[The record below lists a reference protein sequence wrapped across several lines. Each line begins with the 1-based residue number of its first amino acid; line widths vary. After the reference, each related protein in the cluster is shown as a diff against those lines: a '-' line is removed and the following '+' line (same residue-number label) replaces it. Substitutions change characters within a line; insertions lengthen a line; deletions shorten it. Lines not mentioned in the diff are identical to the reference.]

1 MDATRPDDL
10 ETRLGK
16 LARVLT
22 GEPRLSVSIGAGG
35 PRVEHERFVLPSHAA
50 GAEPSTPST
59 QSTEADEDLLIG
71 YLDLLAARWRHSARL
86 RLDTAQAGVTGRIAQ
101 AVEDRRVLARLVAAY
116 PGARRYV
123 ERLRA
128 QLARDA
134 SRRWGALAWRER
146 LVWTIERAL
155 WGEAPGAGEQDA
167 ASLAAALRV
176 LDGPVGAE
184 GAEGAEGAGGP
195 LAAARASR
203 STRESVQAA
212 RAIVAGVRSLA
223 SRGANNMMQSARPP
237 EALDDETLEREL
249 DNFGARDDTD
259 FALEPDGAD
268 GIDGAAAEAARQPGA
283 QEPDAASAAS
293 GDATSAPDA
302 ALSEA
307 DAASPR
313 LAPGAA
319 PFAKPVRS
327 IPFTTAFDV
336 VTDLTGSGDAT
347 AWRKLRALARAETG
361 ALKTHLER
369 VLKADEL
376 THWKREQERGEID
389 RAALARLAVS
399 RGYRTPFRVATHAS
413 GRDAAVTLLL
423 DLSGSMAGRKIEL
436 ARLCAAALADAL
448 MQLGFDCEVLGYSS
462 IESPEM
468 RVQFERARAAGMDLR
483 GYNRFVER
491 LDLRVFRRF
500 DARGAG
506 VANSASGLAA
516 IECGHENPDGEA
528 LAWAA
533 ARLLA
538 RKARRRLLFVLSD
551 GYPSTSD
558 GDPAVLRSD
567 LHARVAEVGEQG
579 IELVGIGI
587 QDDAVEKF
595 YPHAVVVRKLH
606 ELPAVAF
613 ATLSRMLARRSR
625 RG

>member
-1 MDATRPDDL
+1 MDTARLDDL
-10 ETRLGK
+10 EARLGK

-22 GEPRLSVSIGAGG
+22 GEPRLAVSIGAGG
-35 PRVEHERFVLPSHAA
+35 PRVERGRFVLPSHAA
-50 GAEPSTPST
+50 QSAPSGEC
-59 QSTEADEDLLIG
+59 TEADEDLLTG
-71 YLDLLAARWRHSARL
+71 YLDLLAARWRHSTEP
-86 RLDTAQAGVTGRIAQ
+86 RLDVAEAGVTGRIAQ

-128 QLARDA
+128 QLAHDA
-134 SRRWGALAWRER
+134 SRRWGTLAWRER
-146 LVWTIERAL
+146 LVWSIERAL
-155 WGEAPGAGEQDA
+155 WGEPPGAGERDA

-176 LDGPVGAE
+176 LEGPT
-184 GAEGAEGAGGP
+184 GP

-203 STRESVQAA
+203 STGECVRAA
-212 RAIVAGVRSLA
+212 QAIVAGVRSLA
-223 SRGANNMMQSARPP
+223 SRGANNMMQSARPS
-237 EALDDETLEREL
+237 EVLDDETLAREL
-249 DNFGARDDTD
+249 DDFGAHDDTD
-259 FALEPDGAD
+259 FALTLDDAD
-268 GIDGAAAEAARQPGA
+268 AANADATAEAARQPGA
-283 QEPDAASAAS
+283 EALDAASEAL
-293 GDATSAPDA
+293 GDSISAPGA
-302 ALSEA
+302 TLSDA
-307 DAASPR
+307 DAAPPR
-313 LAPGAA
+313 AA
-319 PFAKPVRS
+319 AGEARFAKPVRS
-327 IPFTTAFDV
+327 IPLTTAFDV

-347 AWRKLRALARAETG
+347 AWRKLRTLARAETG

-389 RAALARLAVS
+389 RAALARLATS

-462 IESPEM
+462 VECPAM
-468 RVQFERARAAGMDLR
+468 RVQFEHARTVGMDLR
-483 GYNRFVER
+483 RYNRLVER
-491 LDLRVFRRF
+491 LDLRVFKRF
-500 DARGAG
+500 GAG
-506 VANSASGLAA
+506 RSNDSYDASGLAA

-533 ARLLA
+533 GRLMA

-567 LHARVAEVGEQG
+567 LHACVAEVSEQG
-579 IELVGIGI
+579 VELVGIGI
-587 QDDAVEKF
+587 QDDAVEAF

>member
-1 MDATRPDDL
+1 MRRRVARARGGPLVMDTARLDDL
-10 ETRLGK
+10 EARLGK

-22 GEPRLSVSIGAGG
+22 GEPRLAVSIGAGG
-35 PRVEHERFVLPSHAA
+35 PRVERGRFVLPSHAA
-50 GAEPSTPST
+50 ESAQAAAPFGEF
-59 QSTEADEDLLIG
+59 TEADEDLLIG
-71 YLDLLAARWRHSARL
+71 YLDLLAARWRHSTEP
-86 RLDTAQAGVTGRIAQ
+86 RLDVVEAGVTGRIAQ

-146 LVWTIERAL
+146 LVWSVERAL
-155 WGEAPGAGEQDA
+155 WGEPPG
-167 ASLAAALRV
+167 AAALRV
-176 LDGPVGAE
+176 LEGPN
-184 GAEGAEGAGGP
+184 GP

-203 STRESVQAA
+203 STGESVRAA
-212 RAIVAGVRSLA
+212 QAIVAGVRSLA
-223 SRGANNMMQSARPP
+223 SRGANNMMQSARPS
-237 EALDDETLEREL
+237 EALDDETLAREL
-249 DNFGARDDTD
+249 DDFGARDDTD
-259 FALEPDGAD
+259 FASTLDDAD
-268 GIDGAAAEAARQPGA
+268 TTAEAARQPGA
-283 QEPDAASAAS
+283 QALDAASEALGDAASAP
-293 GDATSAPDA
+293 GAT
-302 ALSEA
+302 LSDA
-307 DAASPR
+307 DAAPPR
-313 LAPGAA
+313 AAAGEA

-327 IPFTTAFDV
+327 IPLTTAFDV
-336 VTDLTGSGDAT
+336 VTDLTGSGDVT
-347 AWRKLRALARAETG
+347 AWRKLRTLARAETG

-389 RAALARLAVS
+389 RAALARLATS

-462 IESPEM
+462 IECPEM
-468 RVQFERARAAGMDLR
+468 RAQFERARAAGTDLR
-483 GYNRFVER
+483 RYNRFVER
-491 LDLRVFRRF
+491 LDLRVFKRF
-500 DARGAG
+500 GAG
-506 VANSASGLAA
+506 QSNDSYDASGLAA

-533 ARLLA
+533 GRLMA

-551 GYPSTSD
+551 GYPSTSE

-587 QDDAVEKF
+587 QDDAVEAF

-613 ATLSRMLARRSR
+613 AMLSRMLARRSR
-625 RG
+625 RA

>member
-1 MDATRPDDL
+1 MDAARLDDL
-10 ETRLGK
+10 EARLGK

-22 GEPRLSVSIGAGG
+22 GEPRLAVSIGAGG
-35 PRVEHERFVLPSHAA
+35 PRVEHQRFVLPSHAD
-50 GAEPSTPST
+50 EST
-59 QSTEADEDLLIG
+59 QAAQDVQAAQPGESTEATEADEDLLIG
-71 YLDLLAARWRHSARL
+71 YLDLLAARWRHSAPP
-86 RLDTAQAGVTGRIAQ
+86 RLDLAQAGVTGRIAQ
-101 AVEDRRVLARLVAAY
+101 AVEDRRVLARLVVSY

-134 SRRWGALAWRER
+134 SRRWGALSWSER
-146 LVWTIERAL
+146 LIWTIERTL
-155 WGEAPGAGEQDA
+155 WGEPARAGERDA
-167 ASLAAALRV
+167 ASLAAALHV
-176 LDGPVGAE
+176 LEGPD
-184 GAEGAEGAGGP
+184 GP

-203 STRESVQAA
+203 STGESVRAA
-212 RAIVAGVRSLA
+212 QAIVAGVRSLA

-237 EALDDETLEREL
+237 DSLDDETLAREL
-249 DNFGARDDTD
+249 DDFGAHDDTD
-259 FALEPDGAD
+259 FALTLDAAAAD
-268 GIDGAAAEAARQPGA
+268 AAAEALRQPGA
-283 QEPDAASAAS
+283 QALEVAGEAL
-293 GDATSAPDA
+293 GDATSAPGA
-302 ALSEA
+302 TLSEA
-307 DAASPR
+307 DAAPPR
-313 LAPGAA
+313 ASAGEA

-327 IPFTTAFDV
+327 IPLTTAFDV

-361 ALKTHLER
+361 ALKAHLER

-389 RAALARLAVS
+389 RAALARLAAS

-436 ARLCAAALADAL
+436 ARLCAAALTDAL

-462 IESPEM
+462 VESPDM
-468 RVQFERARAAGMDLR
+468 RAQFERTRAAGADLH
-483 GYNRFVER
+483 GFNRFVER
-491 LDLRVFRRF
+491 LDLRVFKRF
-500 DARGAG
+500 DARDSNA
-506 VANSASGLAA
+506 ASGLAA

-533 ARLLA
+533 ARLMA

-567 LHARVAEVGEQG
+567 LHARVAEVAKQG

-587 QDDAVEKF
+587 QDDAVEAF
-595 YPHAVVVRKLH
+595 YPQAVVVRKLH

-613 ATLSRMLARRSR
+613 AMLSRMLALGVRQPLR

>member
-1 MDATRPDDL
+1 MDSARPDDL
-10 ETRLGK
+10 EARLGK

-22 GEPRLSVSIGAGG
+22 GETRLAVSIGAGG
-35 PRVEHERFVLPSHAA
+35 PRVEHGRFVLPSHAA
-50 GAEPSTPST
+50 E
-59 QSTEADEDLLIG
+59 STESTESDEALLIG
-71 YLDLLAARWRHSARL
+71 YLDLLAARWRHSAQP
-86 RLDTAQAGVTGRIAQ
+86 RLDTVQAGVTGRIAQ

-146 LVWTIERAL
+146 LVWAIERAL
-155 WGEAPGAGEQDA
+155 WAEAAGAGEQDA

-176 LDGPVGAE
+176 LGDAE
-184 GAEGAEGAGGP
+184 GP

-203 STRESVQAA
+203 STGESVRAA
-212 RAIVAGVRSLA
+212 QAIVAAVRSLA
-223 SRGANNMMQSARPP
+223 SRGANNMMQTARPL
-237 EALDDETLEREL
+237 ETLDDETLAREL
-249 DNFGARDDTD
+249 DDFGAHDDID
-259 FALEPDGAD
+259 FASTPDDAD
-268 GIDGAAAEAARQPGA
+268 AAAEAARQPGPQA
-283 QEPDAASAAS
+283 LEAASEAP
-293 GDATSAPDA
+293 GDATSAPGA
-302 ALSEA
+302 TLSEA
-307 DAASPR
+307 DAVPPRAASGEASR
-313 LAPGAA
+313 
-319 PFAKPVRS
+319 AKPIRS
-327 IPFTTAFDV
+327 IPLTTGFDV

-361 ALKTHLER
+361 ALKTQLER
-369 VLKADEL
+369 ALKADEL
-376 THWKREQERGEID
+376 THFKREQERGEID

-399 RGYRTPFRVATHAS
+399 RGYRTPFRVATHAR

-468 RVQFERARAAGMDLR
+468 RTQFEHARAAGADLS

-491 LDLRVFRRF
+491 LDLRVYKRF
-500 DARGAG
+500 DARNSHDAS
-506 VANSASGLAA
+506 SASGLAA

-533 ARLLA
+533 ARLAA

-558 GDPAVLRSD
+558 SDPAVLRSD

-587 QDDAVEKF
+587 QDDAVEAF
-595 YPHAVVVRKLH
+595 YPHAVVVHKLH

-613 ATLSRMLARRSR
+613 ATLSRMLVQRSR
-625 RG
+625 GR

>member
-1 MDATRPDDL
+1 MDAARLDDL
-10 ETRLGK
+10 EARLGK

-22 GEPRLSVSIGAGG
+22 GEPRLAVSIGAGG
-35 PRVEHERFVLPSHAA
+35 PRVEHERFVLPSHAD
-50 GAEPSTPST
+50 EST
-59 QSTEADEDLLIG
+59 QAAQAVQAAQSGESTEADEDLLIG
-71 YLDLLAARWRHSARL
+71 YLDLLAARWRHSAPH
-86 RLDTAQAGVTGRIAQ
+86 RLDLAQAGVTGRIAQ

-134 SRRWGALAWRER
+134 SRRWGALSWPER
-146 LVWTIERAL
+146 LIWTIERTL
-155 WGEAPGAGEQDA
+155 WGEPARAGERDA
-167 ASLAAALRV
+167 ATLAAALRV
-176 LDGPVGAE
+176 LEGP
-184 GAEGAEGAGGP
+184 GGP
-195 LAAARASR
+195 LAVARASR
-203 STRESVQAA
+203 STSESVRAA
-212 RAIVAGVRSLA
+212 QAIVAGVRSLA

-237 EALDDETLEREL
+237 DSLDDETLAREL
-249 DNFGARDDTD
+249 DDFGAHDDTA
-259 FALEPDGAD
+259 FALTLDA
-268 GIDGAAAEAARQPGA
+268 AAAEASAEALRQPGA
-283 QEPDAASAAS
+283 QALEAAGEAL
-293 GDATSAPDA
+293 GDAMSAPGA
-302 ALSEA
+302 TLSEA
-307 DAASPR
+307 DAAPPR
-313 LAPGAA
+313 AAAGAA
-319 PFAKPVRS
+319 PFAKAVRS
-327 IPFTTAFDV
+327 IPLTTAFDA

-361 ALKTHLER
+361 ALRTHLER

-389 RAALARLAVS
+389 RAALARLAAS

-436 ARLCAAALADAL
+436 ARLCAAALTDAL

-462 IESPEM
+462 VESPDM
-468 RVQFERARAAGMDLR
+468 RAQFERARAAGVDLR
-483 GYNRFVER
+483 GFNRFVER
-491 LDLRVFRRF
+491 LDLRIFKRF
-500 DARGAG
+500 EARDSNA
-506 VANSASGLAA
+506 ASGLAA

-533 ARLLA
+533 ARLMA

-587 QDDAVEKF
+587 QDDAVEAF
-595 YPHAVVVRKLH
+595 YPQAVVVRKLH

-613 ATLSRMLARRSR
+613 ATLSRMLARRTR